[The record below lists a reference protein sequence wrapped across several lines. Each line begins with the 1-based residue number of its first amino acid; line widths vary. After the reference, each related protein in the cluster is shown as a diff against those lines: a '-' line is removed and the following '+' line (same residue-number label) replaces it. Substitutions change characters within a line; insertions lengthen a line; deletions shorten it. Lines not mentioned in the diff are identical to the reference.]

1 MIKLNILK
9 DGEYLMYKLFG
20 KLFIKD
26 YLNTKNEVVRSKYGS
41 MAGIVGITTNILL
54 GLLKVIFGII
64 TLSISIITDA
74 INNITDSLSSIIT
87 AVGYKLSIKEADE
100 DHPFGHQRIEFI
112 SGLIVAVLMFS
123 IAALLFKESIMKIIE
138 PSELKI
144 DYVTI
149 IILSI
154 SIVVKVWQCFF
165 YRSISKA
172 IDSVS
177 LKALSRDSLNDAI
190 STVCVLIGAL
200 VFILFDTNIDGYV
213 GLLLS
218 CYVIYSSIKLIK
230 EASSP
235 LIGEIP
241 DKDVILGYKKDI
253 MSYDGILGV
262 HDIVCH
268 SYGPTKLFMTAHAEV
283 DSRVPILISHEIIDN
298 IEKDFRENK
307 SIDLTIHLDP
317 IDYNDEFTNNLRDK
331 IRQKIKEIDERC
343 DIHDF
348 SVVRGENHTNVIFDC
363 EIPVDFKY
371 TKSEMKKV
379 IEDIVKGIDNSY
391 FVVLQI
397 DQLYDRI

>member
-1 MIKLNILK
+1 
-9 DGEYLMYKLFG
+9 MYKFFG
-20 KLFIKD
+20 RLFIKD
-26 YLNTKNEVVRSKYGS
+26 YLNTKDEMVRSKYGS
-41 MAGIVGITTNILL
+41 MAGIIGIVSNLLL
-54 GLLKVIFGII
+54 GLLKVVFGII

-87 AVGYKLSIKEADE
+87 TVGYKLSIKKADE

-123 IAALLFKESIMKIIE
+123 IAAILFKESITKIIE
-138 PSELKI
+138 PVELKL
-144 DYVTI
+144 DYVTVIILGVSI
-149 IILSI
+149 II
-154 SIVVKVWQCFF
+154 KVWQSFF
-165 YRSISKA
+165 YRSVSKA

-190 STVCVLIGAL
+190 STLCVLIGAL
-200 VFILFDTNIDGYV
+200 VFIIFDTNVDGYV

-218 CYVIYSSIKLIK
+218 CYVIYSSIKLIF

-241 DKDVILGYKKDI
+241 DKDIILGYKKDI
-253 MSYDGILGV
+253 MSYEGILGV

-298 IEKDFRENK
+298 IERDFREQKN
-307 SIDLTIHLDP
+307 IDLTIHLDP
-317 IDYNDEFTNNLRDK
+317 IDYNDEFTKNLRNE
-331 IRQKIKEIDERC
+331 IRKKIKDIDARC

-348 SVVRGENHTNVIFDC
+348 RVVRGENHTNVIFDC

-371 TKSEMKKV
+371 TKNEMKN
-379 IEDIVKGIDNSY
+379 IINDIVKGIDSSY
-391 FVVLQI
+391 YVVLQI

>member
-1 MIKLNILK
+1 
-9 DGEYLMYKLFG
+9 MYKFFG
-20 KLFIKD
+20 RLFIKD
-26 YLNTKNEVVRSKYGS
+26 YLNTKDEMVRSKYGS
-41 MAGIVGITTNILL
+41 MAGIIGIVSNLLL

-87 AVGYKLSIKEADE
+87 TVGYKLSIKKADE

-123 IAALLFKESIMKIIE
+123 IAAILFKESIMKIIE
-138 PSELKI
+138 PVELKL
-144 DYVTI
+144 DYVTVIILGVSI
-149 IILSI
+149 II
-154 SIVVKVWQCFF
+154 KVWQSFF
-165 YRSISKA
+165 YKSVSKA

-190 STVCVLIGAL
+190 STLCVLIGAL
-200 VFILFDTNIDGYV
+200 VFIIFDTNVDGYV

-218 CYVIYSSIKLIK
+218 CYVIYSSIKLIF

-241 DKDVILGYKKDI
+241 DKDIILGYKKDI
-253 MSYDGILGV
+253 MSYEGILGV

-283 DSRVPILISHEIIDN
+283 DIRVPILISHEIIDN
-298 IEKDFRENK
+298 IERDFREQKN
-307 SIDLTIHLDP
+307 IDLTIHLDP
-317 IDYNDEFTNNLRDK
+317 IDYNDEFTKNLRDE
-331 IRQKIKEIDERC
+331 IRKKIKEIDARC

-348 SVVRGENHTNVIFDC
+348 RVVRGENHTNVIFDC

-371 TKSEMKKV
+371 TKNEMKN
-379 IEDIVKGIDNSY
+379 IINDIVKGIDSSY
-391 FVVLQI
+391 YVVLQI

>member
-1 MIKLNILK
+1 
-9 DGEYLMYKLFG
+9 MYKFFG
-20 KLFIKD
+20 RLFIKD
-26 YLNTKNEVVRSKYGS
+26 YLNTKDEIVRSKYGS
-41 MAGIVGITTNILL
+41 MAGIVGIVSNFLL
-54 GLLKVIFGII
+54 GLLKVVFGII

-87 AVGYKLSIKEADE
+87 TVGYKLSIKKADE

-123 IAALLFKESIMKIIE
+123 IAAILFKESIMKIIE
-138 PSELKI
+138 PVELKL
-144 DYVTI
+144 DYVTVIILGVSI
-149 IILSI
+149 II
-154 SIVVKVWQCFF
+154 KVWQSFF
-165 YRSISKA
+165 YRSVSKA

-190 STVCVLIGAL
+190 STLCVLIGAL
-200 VFILFDTNIDGYV
+200 VFIIFDTNVDGYV

-218 CYVIYSSIKLIK
+218 CYVIYSSIKLIF

-241 DKDVILGYKKDI
+241 DKDIILGYKKDI
-253 MSYDGILGV
+253 MSYEGILGV

-298 IEKDFRENK
+298 IERDFREQKN
-307 SIDLTIHLDP
+307 IDLTIHLDP
-317 IDYNDEFTNNLRDK
+317 IDYNDEFTKNLRDE
-331 IRQKIKEIDERC
+331 IRKKIKEIDVRC

-348 SVVRGENHTNVIFDC
+348 RVVRGENHTNVIFDC

-371 TKSEMKKV
+371 TKNEMKN
-379 IEDIVKGIDNSY
+379 IINDIVKGIDSSY
-391 FVVLQI
+391 YVVLQI

>member
-1 MIKLNILK
+1 
-9 DGEYLMYKLFG
+9 MYKFFG
-20 KLFIKD
+20 RLFIKD
-26 YLNTKNEVVRSKYGS
+26 YLNTKDEIVRSKYGS
-41 MAGIVGITTNILL
+41 MAGIIGIVSNFLL
-54 GLLKVIFGII
+54 GLLKVVFGII

-87 AVGYKLSIKEADE
+87 TVGYKLSIKKADE

-123 IAALLFKESIMKIIE
+123 IAAILFKESIMKIIE
-138 PSELKI
+138 PVELKL
-144 DYVTI
+144 DYVTVIILGVSI
-149 IILSI
+149 II
-154 SIVVKVWQCFF
+154 KVWQSFF
-165 YRSISKA
+165 YRSVSKA

-190 STVCVLIGAL
+190 STLCVLIGAL
-200 VFILFDTNIDGYV
+200 VFIIFDTNVDGYV

-218 CYVIYSSIKLIK
+218 CYVIYSSIKLIF

-241 DKDVILGYKKDI
+241 DKDIILGYKKDI
-253 MSYDGILGV
+253 MSYEGILGV

-298 IEKDFRENK
+298 IERDFREQKN
-307 SIDLTIHLDP
+307 IDLTIHLDP
-317 IDYNDEFTNNLRDK
+317 IDYNDEFTKNLRDE
-331 IRQKIKEIDERC
+331 IRKKIKDIDVRC

-348 SVVRGENHTNVIFDC
+348 RVVRGENHTNVIFDC
-363 EIPVDFKY
+363 EIPIDFKY
-371 TKSEMKKV
+371 TKNEMKN
-379 IEDIVKGIDNSY
+379 IINDIVKGINSNY
-391 FVVLQI
+391 YVVLQI

>member
-1 MIKLNILK
+1 
-9 DGEYLMYKLFG
+9 MYKFFG
-20 KLFIKD
+20 RLFIKD
-26 YLNTKNEVVRSKYGS
+26 YLNTKDEMVRSKYGS
-41 MAGIVGITTNILL
+41 MAGIIGIVSNLLL
-54 GLLKVIFGII
+54 GLLKVVFGII

-87 AVGYKLSIKEADE
+87 TVGYKLSIKKADE

-112 SGLIVAVLMFS
+112 SGLIEAVLMFS
-123 IAALLFKESIMKIIE
+123 IAAILFKESITKIIE
-138 PSELKI
+138 PVELKL
-144 DYVTI
+144 DYVTVIILGVSI
-149 IILSI
+149 II
-154 SIVVKVWQCFF
+154 KVWQSFF
-165 YRSISKA
+165 YRSVSKA

-190 STVCVLIGAL
+190 STLCVLIGAL
-200 VFILFDTNIDGYV
+200 VFIIFDTNVDGYV

-218 CYVIYSSIKLIK
+218 CYVIYSSIKLIF

-241 DKDVILGYKKDI
+241 DKDIILGYKKDI
-253 MSYDGILGV
+253 MSYEGILGV

-298 IEKDFRENK
+298 IERDFREQKN
-307 SIDLTIHLDP
+307 IDLTIHLDP
-317 IDYNDEFTNNLRDK
+317 IDYNDEFTKNLRNE
-331 IRQKIKEIDERC
+331 IRKKIKDIDARC

-348 SVVRGENHTNVIFDC
+348 RVVRGENHTNVIFDC

-371 TKSEMKKV
+371 TKNEMKN
-379 IEDIVKGIDNSY
+379 IINDIVKGIDSSY
-391 FVVLQI
+391 YVVLQI

>member
-1 MIKLNILK
+1 
-9 DGEYLMYKLFG
+9 MYKFFG
-20 KLFIKD
+20 RLFIKD
-26 YLNTKNEVVRSKYGS
+26 YLNTKDEMVRSKYGS
-41 MAGIVGITTNILL
+41 MAGIIGIVSNLLL

-87 AVGYKLSIKEADE
+87 TVGYKLSIKKADE

-123 IAALLFKESIMKIIE
+123 IAAILFKESIMKIIE
-138 PSELKI
+138 PVELKL
-144 DYVTI
+144 DYVTVIILGVSI
-149 IILSI
+149 II
-154 SIVVKVWQCFF
+154 KVWQSFF
-165 YRSISKA
+165 YKSVSKA

-190 STVCVLIGAL
+190 STLCVLIGAL
-200 VFILFDTNIDGYV
+200 VFIIFDTNVDGYV

-218 CYVIYSSIKLIK
+218 CYVIYSSIKLIF

-241 DKDVILGYKKDI
+241 DKDIILGYKKDI
-253 MSYDGILGV
+253 MSYEGILGV

-298 IEKDFRENK
+298 IERDFREQKN
-307 SIDLTIHLDP
+307 IDLTIHLDP
-317 IDYNDEFTNNLRDK
+317 IDYNDEFTKNLRDE
-331 IRQKIKEIDERC
+331 IRKKIKEIDARC

-348 SVVRGENHTNVIFDC
+348 RVVRGENHTNVIFDC

-371 TKSEMKKV
+371 TKNEMKN
-379 IEDIVKGIDNSY
+379 IINDIVKGIDSSY
-391 FVVLQI
+391 YVVLQI

>member
-1 MIKLNILK
+1 
-9 DGEYLMYKLFG
+9 MYKFFG
-20 KLFIKD
+20 RLFIKD
-26 YLNTKNEVVRSKYGS
+26 YLNTKDEMVRSKYGS
-41 MAGIVGITTNILL
+41 MAGIIGIVSNLLL

-87 AVGYKLSIKEADE
+87 TVGYKLSIKKADE

-123 IAALLFKESIMKIIE
+123 IATILFKESIMKIIE
-138 PSELKI
+138 PVELKL
-144 DYVTI
+144 DYVTVIILGVSI
-149 IILSI
+149 II
-154 SIVVKVWQCFF
+154 KVWQSFF
-165 YRSISKA
+165 YKSVSKA

-190 STVCVLIGAL
+190 STLCVLIGAL
-200 VFILFDTNIDGYV
+200 VFIIFDTNVDGYV

-218 CYVIYSSIKLIK
+218 CYVIYSSIKLIF

-241 DKDVILGYKKDI
+241 DKDIILGYKKDI
-253 MSYDGILGV
+253 MSYEGILGV

-268 SYGPTKLFMTAHAEV
+268 SYGPTKLFMTAPAEV

-298 IEKDFRENK
+298 IEWDFREQKN
-307 SIDLTIHLDP
+307 IDLTIHLDP
-317 IDYNDEFTNNLRDK
+317 IDYNDEFTKDLRDE
-331 IRQKIKEIDERC
+331 IRKKIKEIDARC

-348 SVVRGENHTNVIFDC
+348 RVVRGENHTNVIFDC

-371 TKSEMKKV
+371 TKNEMKN
-379 IEDIVKGIDNSY
+379 IINDIVKGIDSSY
-391 FVVLQI
+391 YVVLQI

>member
-1 MIKLNILK
+1 
-9 DGEYLMYKLFG
+9 
-20 KLFIKD
+20 
-26 YLNTKNEVVRSKYGS
+26 
-41 MAGIVGITTNILL
+41 
-54 GLLKVIFGII
+54 
-64 TLSISIITDA
+64 
-74 INNITDSLSSIIT
+74 
-87 AVGYKLSIKEADE
+87 
-100 DHPFGHQRIEFI
+100 
-112 SGLIVAVLMFS
+112 MFS

-307 SIDLTIHLDP
+307 KIDLTIHLDP

-348 SVVRGENHTNVIFDC
+348 RVVRGENHTNVIFDC

>member
-1 MIKLNILK
+1 
-9 DGEYLMYKLFG
+9 MYKFFG
-20 KLFIKD
+20 RLFIKD
-26 YLNTKNEVVRSKYGS
+26 YLNTKDEMVRSKYGS
-41 MAGIVGITTNILL
+41 MAGIIGIVSNLLL

-87 AVGYKLSIKEADE
+87 TVGYKLSIKKADE

-123 IAALLFKESIMKIIE
+123 IATILFKESIMKIIE
-138 PSELKI
+138 PVELKL
-144 DYVTI
+144 DYVTVIILGVSI
-149 IILSI
+149 II
-154 SIVVKVWQCFF
+154 KVWQSFF
-165 YRSISKA
+165 YKSVSKA

-190 STVCVLIGAL
+190 STLCVLIGAL
-200 VFILFDTNIDGYV
+200 VFIIFDTNVDGYV

-218 CYVIYSSIKLIK
+218 CYVIYSSIKLIF

-241 DKDVILGYKKDI
+241 DKDIILGYKKDI
-253 MSYDGILGV
+253 MSYEGILGV

-298 IEKDFRENK
+298 IEWDFREQKN
-307 SIDLTIHLDP
+307 IDLTIHLDP
-317 IDYNDEFTNNLRDK
+317 IDYNDEFTKDLRDE
-331 IRQKIKEIDERC
+331 IRKKIKEIDARC

-348 SVVRGENHTNVIFDC
+348 RVVRGENHTNVIFDC

-371 TKSEMKKV
+371 TKNEMKN
-379 IEDIVKGIDNSY
+379 IINDIVKGIDSSY
-391 FVVLQI
+391 YVVLQI

>member
-1 MIKLNILK
+1 
-9 DGEYLMYKLFG
+9 MYKFFG
-20 KLFIKD
+20 RLFIKD
-26 YLNTKNEVVRSKYGS
+26 YLNTKDEMVRSKYGS
-41 MAGIVGITTNILL
+41 MAGIIGIVSNLLL
-54 GLLKVIFGII
+54 GLLKVVFGII

-87 AVGYKLSIKEADE
+87 TVGYKLSIKKADE

-123 IAALLFKESIMKIIE
+123 IAAILFKESIMKIIE
-138 PSELKI
+138 PVELKL
-144 DYVTI
+144 DYVTVIILGVSI
-149 IILSI
+149 II
-154 SIVVKVWQCFF
+154 KVWQSFF
-165 YRSISKA
+165 YRSVSKA

-190 STVCVLIGAL
+190 STLCVLIGAL
-200 VFILFDTNIDGYV
+200 VFIIFDTNVDGYV

-218 CYVIYSSIKLIK
+218 CYVIYSSIKLIF

-241 DKDVILGYKKDI
+241 DKDIILGYKKDI
-253 MSYDGILGV
+253 MSYEGILGV

-298 IEKDFRENK
+298 IERDFREQKN
-307 SIDLTIHLDP
+307 IDLTIHLDP
-317 IDYNDEFTNNLRDK
+317 IDYNDEFTKNLRDE
-331 IRQKIKEIDERC
+331 IRKKIKDIDARC

-348 SVVRGENHTNVIFDC
+348 RVVRGENHTNVIFDC

-371 TKSEMKKV
+371 TKNEMKN
-379 IEDIVKGIDNSY
+379 IINDIVKGIDSSY
-391 FVVLQI
+391 YVVLQI